1 MSGKHYDKD
10 APTHRH
16 SEEMS
21 QETKNALDY
30 PGVATD
36 IADGDVTTP
45 EMVKQSTKEL
55 NNNPRNTDGPK
66 LK

>member
-1 MSGKHYDKD
+1 MSDK
-10 APTHRH
+10 RKI
-16 SEEMS
+16 EEEA
-21 QETKNALDY
+21 QKVQDALDY
-30 PGVATD
+30 PGIATD
-36 IADGDVTTP
+36 ISDDEKTTP